1 MKVNPA
7 LLLVKEVRETRDIK
21 EVAETLAQG
30 NWVVISVLL
39 DTDGTALYSMGRV
52 C

>member
-21 EVAETLAQG
+21 EVTATLAQG
-30 NWVVISVLL
+30 NWIVIAVIQ
-39 DTDGTALYSMGRV
+39 DATGILYSMGRV
-52 C
+52 AD